1 VVGFWVCLMGD
12 LGRILGKQKQI
23 NKLLKAGIDLE
34 KIYF

>member
-1 VVGFWVCLMGD
+1 MGD

-23 NKLLKAGIDLE
+23 IKLLKAGIDLE